1 MAKSSRRPAAAPPA
15 PRAIALP
22 PRAARY
28 VTPAIVALAVALRAA
43 HVVALRHTPWFDQ
56 LVVDP
61 AYYDAWAQRL
71 AAGHWFG
78 DRPFYMDPLYP
89 YVLGVLYAVCGRSL
103 LVARLFNVA
112 LDGVA
117 CGLLATI
124 GRRLGGQ
131 RAGWIAALGFA
142 LYEPAIFYAGELD
155 KTTLSVALT
164 AAALAF
170 GLDDRRGARI
180 AAGVALG
187 LATLTRANFL
197 LLAPLVALAIAFDG
211 RRRRAG
217 DPHASR
223 RAAIVAVLFL
233 LGFLAPLAPVMWRSH
248 ALGGGWTIT
257 TQAGQNFYTGNNPT
271 NPYGAYGALP
281 FVRGNPEFEEPDF
294 RAEAERRVG
303 RPLAAAEVSRFWF
316 DAAFAHMA
324 ADPAFA
330 ARTMVRKLGLFWKD
344 FEIADNQDQY
354 LLEIDSWVLALPLP
368 GFGAV
373 AALAAAGVVLG
384 ARTRRFVAVLA
395 GFVAVY
401 SLSVVAFFIFS
412 RYRIQVVPALLGLGA
427 VGVEEL
433 LAAWR
438 TADRRR
444 LAVGLGAT
452 AVVGAFAFTPMGM
465 FSRTDERFVDLQLH
479 HAGDVYFQ
487 AGQPDRGLALWREA
501 VERCPVGCPQ
511 AIGRLADGYIASG
524 RTAEGERYLRQ
535 FLARYGPHAAGEAA
549 LARIVAARGGQ

>member
-1 MAKSSRRPAAAPPA
+1 MAKSSRRTAAAPPA
-15 PRAIALP
+15 PPAIAPP

-28 VTPAIVALAVALRAA
+28 VTPAIVALAIALRLA
-43 HVVALRHTPWFDQ
+43 HVVSLRHTPWFDQ

-89 YVLGVLYAVCGRSL
+89 YVLGVLYAACGRSL

-112 LDGVA
+112 LSGVA
-117 CGLLATI
+117 CGLMATI
-124 GRRLGGQ
+124 GRRLAGQ

-142 LYEPAIFYAGELD
+142 LYKPEIFYAGELD
-155 KTTLSVALT
+155 KTTLSVMLT
-164 AAALAF
+164 TAALAF
-170 GLDDRRGARI
+170 GLDDRRGARV

-197 LLAPLVALAIAFDG
+197 LLAPLAALAIAVVG
-211 RRRRAG
+211 RRRAPSPG
-217 DPHASR
+217 ASR
-223 RAAIVAVLFL
+223 EAWLTAVVFL
-233 LGFLAPLAPVMWRSH
+233 LGFAAPLLPVMWRSH
-248 ALGGGWTIT
+248 ALGGGWAIT

-303 RPLAAAEVSRFWF
+303 HPLTAGEVSRFWF

-373 AALAAAGVVLG
+373 AALAAAGLVLA

-401 SLSVVAFFIFS
+401 CLSVVAFFIFS

-427 VGVEEL
+427 VGAEEL

-438 TADRRR
+438 TAARRR
-444 LAVGLGAT
+444 LGVGLGA
-452 AVVGAFAFTPMGM
+452 AAIVAAFAFTPMGM
-465 FSRTDERFVDLQLH
+465 FSRTDDRFVDLQLH

-487 AGQPDRGLALWREA
+487 AGQADRGLALWREA

-524 RTAEGERYLRQ
+524 RTAEGERYVRQ